1 MLGRLQMDI
10 DSCIDTYVKLSSVVF
25 QPKRVKSNVFGR
37 AKDIW
42 EVDGEYSSEC
52 LASEIRTIVASHED
66 NDQAKLMDSSSPCK
80 T

>member
-10 DSCIDTYVKLSSVVF
+10 DSCIDAYIKLSSVVF
-25 QPKRVKSNVFGR
+25 QPKRTKSNIFGR

-42 EVDGEYSSEC
+42 EVDGTYSSEC
-52 LASEIRTIVASHED
+52 LTSEIKAIIASREG
-66 NDQAKLMDSSSPCK
+66 NDQARLMDPSSPCK